1 MSTEYLGSAL
11 FFLWVSF
18 SIFKWLVRTT
28 IEIRDVPPQMTPLEE
43 EILRQAAVRSGSRV
57 REQG

>member
-1 MSTEYLGSAL
+1 
-11 FFLWVSF
+11 
-18 SIFKWLVRTT
+18 
-28 IEIRDVPPQMTPLEE
+28 MTPLEE